1 MQQSFRDTLPPIPIG
16 RGNQRG
22 LSRRTVFVGG
32 GILLALIIG
41 GILLAVSNNG
51 SLKDPL
57 QRLTLRLQTLQ
68 SISNESRDIIT
79 NPDLSKINSDTSL
92 LVTGSHASLDAPMD
106 AAGRGNTSDANKKL
120 EADTATLTAL
130 RDAQLRG
137 TYDDTYARVVA
148 QKVDTII
155 VLLSEIY
162 SKTNSR
168 SLKEAL
174 NHEYNNFVSL
184 KKDFTNLK
192 R

>member
-92 LVTGSHASLDAPMD
+92 LVTGSLASLDAPMD